1 MSGQYFDHIFALQS
15 KIRDVVEM
23 GGREEVYIGG
33 SEQTK
38 QTHPCKKVVLGS
50 EFDNQPSPDPIPL
63 PPSR

>member
-33 SEQTK
+33 SEQT
-38 QTHPCKKVVLGS
+38 HPCKKVVLGS
-50 EFDNQPSPDPIPL
+50 EFDNQPSPDPITL